1 MYELTGDRN
10 YRDAI
15 ENYLSS
21 WLPPTSIRPH
31 YGGGKASNGGGGR
44 SGVGGGGGR
53 SGSSRGKVGVTN
65 EAGVTFT
72 PKGLA
77 FKDQWGANRYAAN
90 TAFLS
95 ALAADNGIRPEVRE
109 KWTRQHER
117 GEENN
122 DVQIMS

>member
-1 MYELTGDRN
+1 MTGDRN

-31 YGGGKASNGGGGR
+31 YGGRKASYGGGGR
-44 SGVGGGGGR
+44 SSGVGKGGGGR
-53 SGSSRGKVGVTN
+53 SGSARGKVGVTN

-90 TAFLS
+90 TAFLA
-95 ALAADNGIRPEVRE
+95 ALAADNGIGPEVR
-109 KWTRQHER
+109 KMCTM
-117 GEENN
+117 
-122 DVQIMS
+122 VQN